1 MSNRRFA
8 LTPFPKPALRADA
21 LDARNARALRR
32 GQSVRRTPE
41 HSQRLALPGLAAQA
55 LQRQPDTGIDSDNA
69 GEASV
74 EEYNVVPPYAETQSY
89 VTLVQSLTERYRN
102 HRQRPGDL
110 PRDSLPVSLLKKVID
125 FLKSPLFMY

>member
-21 LDARNARALRR
+21 VDARKTRALRR
-32 GQSVRRTPE
+32 GKSVRRTLE
-41 HSQRLALPGLAAQA
+41 HSQRRELPGLAAQA
-55 LQRQPDTGIDSDNA
+55 LQRQPYTGIGSYNA

-74 EEYNVVPPYAETQSY
+74 DEYNVVPPYAETQSY

-102 HRQRPGDL
+102 HR
-110 PRDSLPVSLLKKVID
+110 
-125 FLKSPLFMY
+125 